1 MRRVVLLVV
10 LALALPV
17 ALFAD
22 SSTDFENLGSIG
34 STATVSTMT
43 PTAGGTLSL
52 TSALSGGA
60 SGTLSL
66 TTGTLTA
73 TAVAGVFTFT
83 GGSFT
88 ITDSKNN
95 TLFSGTF
102 TSGSKVDVEGNAI
115 FIIGVMGNNHT
126 SQLIGGGIVSGDT
139 IVVTPEPGTLGLLGT
154 GLVGIAGLVRRK
166 FKAA

>member
-1 MRRVVLLVV
+1 MRKVALLVV

-17 ALFAD
+17 AAFAD

-34 STATVSTMT
+34 STATVSTLT
-43 PTAGGTLSL
+43 PAAGGTLTL

-73 TAVAGVFTFT
+73 TALAGVFTFT

-88 ITDSKNN
+88 ITDSSNK

-102 TSGSKVDVEGNAI
+102 TSGSQLTVVGKAI
-115 FIIGVMGNNHT
+115 FINGVMGNNVT
-126 SQLIGGGIVSGDT
+126 GQVIAGGIVSGDT
-139 IVVTPEPGTLGLLGT
+139 VVVTPEPGTLGLLGT
-154 GLVGIAGLVRRK
+154 GLVGIAGLVRRR

>member
-1 MRRVVLLVV
+1 MRRVVLLAA
-10 LALALPV
+10 LLLALPV

-22 SSTDFENLGSIG
+22 STTDFQNLGSIG
-34 STATVSTMT
+34 STATVSTLT

-73 TAVAGVFTFT
+73 TAAAGVFTFT

-88 ITDSKNN
+88 ITDSNNN

-102 TSGSKVDVEGNAI
+102 TNGSQVEVKGNGI
-115 FIIGVMGNNHT
+115 FILGVMGNNFT
-126 SQLIGGGIVSGDT
+126 GQLIAHGVVSGDT

>member
-22 SSTDFENLGSIG
+22 SSTDFQDLGIIG
-34 STATVSTMT
+34 STATVSTLT
-43 PTAGGTLSL
+43 PTAGGTL
-52 TSALSGGA
+52 TVTAALSGGV
-60 SGTLSL
+60 SGMLTL

-73 TAVAGVFTFT
+73 TALPGVFSFT
-83 GGSFT
+83 GGSLT
-88 ITDSKNN
+88 ITGSNN
-95 TLFSGTF
+95 TTLFSGTF
-102 TSGSKVDVEGNAI
+102 TNGSKVDVEGNSI
-115 FIIGVMGNNHT
+115 FIIGKMGNSST
-126 SQLIGGGIVSGDT
+126 TQLIALGKVSGDT
-139 IVVTPEPGTLGLLGT
+139 IVTPEPGTLGLLGT

>member
-1 MRRVVLLVV
+1 MRRVVLLAV

-22 SSTDFENLGSIG
+22 SSTDFENLGTIG
-34 STATVSTMT
+34 STATVSTLI

-52 TSALSGGA
+52 TSALSGGL

-73 TAVAGVFTFT
+73 TAMPGVFSFT

-88 ITDSKNN
+88 ITDSNN
-95 TLFSGTF
+95 NALFSGTF
-102 TSGSKVDVEGNAI
+102 TNGSQVEVKGNGI
-115 FIIGVMGNNHT
+115 FILGVMGNNFT
-126 SQLIGGGIVSGDT
+126 GQLIAHGVVSGDT

-154 GLVGIAGLVRRK
+154 GLVGIAGLVQRK